1 MARVRVGIITPPPIG
16 ERTQRSV
23 VMTVSVCLYVCLSV
37 CLSVCPRAYPQNYM
51 SDLHRNVTYA
61 RGSVLLWW
69 RCDALCTSGFMDD
82 VMFVRDG
89 QE

>member
-23 VMTVSVCLYVCLSV
+23 VMTVSVCL
-37 CLSVCPRAYPQNYM
+37 SVCPRAYLQNYM